1 MTTQKAAR
9 SVKRFLWI
17 LLFFTLCICIWS
29 LASPAHTAESESSLS
44 LNSQQQNSEPS
55 ASTEHGASDYTPQ
68 RFLMPVRSLIETTT
82 EHFTARQAM
91 KQAWERVQDAGTYT
105 FSADIVQRSIPTLSV
120 ANVGQRS
127 RQYAYYLEG
136 DTNLPDEQLR
146 LKLWTQNGSVLDPD
160 SATEIEV
167 DGEQARARRG
177 KGAWET
183 IDNFTGFFAPEG
195 DFLTY
200 LVAAKAIQEHGQE
213 TRNGITFTRYTF
225 EIDGPRYARHVHQ
238 QLTEQLR
245 SSGELP
251 HGITLELPTQYVE
264 MTGTGEL
271 WIDGRGLPLRQVLQL
286 HFPAQNSTTQ
296 SQGSHSTKADIT
308 VNFSG
313 FPKVLPLQAA
323 NVAIERTLTSFVNS
337 SASSILG
344 GIVAETNNLLA
355 DASTWQAIR
364 SMVQVLGFLLLFAI
378 SVLYLIRFRQRRAVY
393 HAVVFSVVASLI
405 GTPLLQNHHMVRFLT
420 AQSARAA
427 EHQAQQSRQALA
439 ESLQPRAASADT
451 THLAVNN
458 LPSLAALP
466 MMQAQ
471 GAPPDCNATIA
482 GDTDGDGLSDAE
494 EALLGTAVD
503 KADSDADLL
512 TDCEEVAGMLYQGQ
526 RWYSDPNAPDTNL
539 DGLGDGIEWNAADPD
554 LDNDGTPDF
563 RDIDNDGDG
572 VPDRVD
578 SSPNQVLRNNNG
590 TLSTFTEDAPF
601 HLNVDGLMADSYA
614 YVEFQ
619 IQPTNPDR
627 LWYAYNVLDWPG
639 TDINGDGVAEAPDRF
654 GQVQDHDGVTFFD
667 LCQTSGGAA
676 TNGNC
681 MMSPG
686 ANGDLRLIPMLE
698 IELGYLNN
706 LPPQDVLD
714 NYGISVRPL
723 NNSGSRQVAYVPL
736 QMVTD
741 PDTDARV
748 AFYGKMIYL
757 ATGSWSTQRVNLV
770 WALQMLNDLCH
781 ETDTAGNCIDLEANV
796 PQIVQTYYDQWH
808 LTGLNVREDHG
819 VEQAIAYEDPAVDD
833 NVEDD
838 RYLAQLA
845 NGLDQTFI
853 AARDCEQVIDGACI
867 GNGER
872 DITIA
877 EIGRRF
883 DRSTN
888 NGVSETE
895 RWGLGN
901 RFGVETQQFSH
912 QDESLVLTASTI
924 TEGILNQAFGTAS
937 YDPTLLFART
947 EHFRSLNLDA
957 LDEDNRY
964 TRQLNTNTN
973 QTKGVRVSLNMG
985 PGTPLQTYSSLSWTP
1000 YTFDQSANQWRTVAP
1015 ELYAQEL
1022 ERRYSQAAAGQDPN
1036 LTAGQLFLA
1045 QLLYSRLQFGHGRL
1059 IAFGDAIL
1067 TSAAEV
1073 DEVIAEANGAI
1084 DVIAPFEGA
1093 LLTIVTELILEVPT
1107 EQFPRIAQL
1116 GMSLLSDEQI
1126 GEGGLISDITNVLR
1140 NIGPIDQS
1148 TDARAL
1154 GINTLS
1160 AALFVAGS
1168 ILTIAGTFIDDPLLS
1183 GVGTLFVIASSIL
1196 SDIVDAIFAIH
1207 GAVANLVQNSAQTVG
1222 SATVNVLTGR
1232 VGLIGG
1238 SSAASA
1244 IGLIISQGII
1254 WGLFVYQVVSNDI
1267 GPGDAAF
1274 NILLAQTIAATIIT
1288 VLFFLLSLT
1297 VAGAIVAAVVGI
1309 VDGLLFALCQFGV
1322 DICDFSISGTI
1333 ANFFTGISGDTFIRT
1348 DEEGLNINIGR
1359 FDLQPLAHR
1368 QQLIDGSTVR
1378 VSTVITTQIEN
1389 TTPADRDLAR
1399 RYSEYSF
1406 RQNTFQYE
1414 LAQSEFS
1421 VDAAPG
1427 QMRNEWMLNE
1437 FDRYERSG
1445 VSVPLYRGT
1454 ANSGEL
1460 STDVPLEARINFA
1473 PRLFVNFGYA
1483 LTGYQCDDF
1492 TGCDQNTVIDSL
1504 SVNLTNNLYLDVF
1517 PATLDEFYDVRTWSF
1532 MRPPND
1538 HDGDGLIG
1546 RHRGGNDP
1554 NDTIDECSGLCWDT
1568 DGDGLP
1574 DGFEI
1579 AQSQVGIRNGGFALD
1594 ATQSDTDGDLLTD
1607 AQEIRLGTN
1616 PTQRDTDGDGLDD
1629 NVEVAGWDFEF
1640 APGRITRVYPDPLQS
1655 DGDGDGMSDGI
1666 ERSLY
1671 MGDPAAFPFH
1681 PRVPNAGPVSMV
1693 HTIDDADGI
1702 VAVGQNVTYEAALQN
1717 SSPNEFFVEG
1727 SLNTTYPG
1735 QFGGGAEQQT
1745 ILLTSNENAI
1755 ETRQQNIQGPSG
1767 NVNIVSQVNAQLRR
1781 GTLAEWAWLQEQG
1794 SGIDTYRLG
1803 TVGSFHLPTAVAAVR
1818 TAAEQIVVGL
1828 ATSEET
1834 TASTISD
1841 ANGALVS
1848 TIRRGQWHAFLQ
1860 PRFFGRSQFNDPIY
1874 LGGDINVGS
1883 DQEIANYPPGVACN
1897 NNGHCLI
1904 VWSAREPNQS
1914 LQVYGTLYR
1923 GGELSAPLLSTRISA
1938 PTPNGHQL
1946 FPVAAS
1952 DGQDFLV
1959 VWSEQYA
1966 DGRIDLTART
1976 VDGLAANDDFT
1987 ETLDGQLGAIRQF
2000 NLFDANSGTM
2010 SRNLFPAITAT
2021 NSDYLIAWQHVNSS
2035 GNESNIYA
2043 FHVEPGPAYTIGSRQ
2058 PLTPNGG
2065 IYRRPDVAYDPV
2077 RDQSLIVYVDRFLRV
2092 WARGIN
2098 EFGPSP
2104 QTVLIGSGLH
2114 LNTRPQASYM
2124 QINEGTETDGWLV
2137 YWIGFAS
2144 SQVQALSPNLDVRSQ
2159 QTLQWPARVEPS
2171 SATLSCANETCLV
2184 AAAQSGSSGVT
2195 TGGAQLYGAELRLNQ
2210 QNPPLGS
2217 FDITESTRLI
2227 VDGDAPAI
2235 TFDST
2240 QNAVVPGSTV
2250 IIGLTV
2256 DDPSSSV
2263 VDVQATI
2270 NGQSVPIVG
2279 SGRSWA
2285 ISWTAPNGSGS
2296 HTIAVQATDTVGNVG
2311 NGTATINLDSSMPQ
2325 VALTA
2330 PANDIYVPYR
2340 NGDGQLAI
2348 DLSGTANDS
2357 AGIRA
2362 ATVEVVPGVGGAI
2375 SIDEGNWAVAYPIFG
2390 GSNEQSASPDPAM
2403 TFQTTVR
2410 ATDNAEPSG
2419 NLTVLEQSIN
2429 VDGRSPIAAIPAL
2442 EDVEAINDTMTI
2454 NGLMTDPGTVAAGVS
2469 EAEIAFVP
2477 LESVAALDTLYFHAP
2492 FDEDSRARS
2501 FEDVSIAAHLL
2512 RCDDNHC
2519 PQPGADGQYGNALN
2533 FDGADDFVYAAPDAT
2548 IGALAE
2554 TGLTVAAWIR
2564 PDRVTGVQRIV
2575 GHARTN
2581 SNSGFTFATEN
2592 NGLFFTTFNVHK
2604 YAAPNLGLQSG
2615 QWHHVA
2621 AVMTVENASTNHVT
2635 FYVDGVERATVD
2647 HTAPGIAN
2655 LVDRLM
2661 IGAYTQNGST
2671 AITNHFDGRID
2682 DVQIYGVPLS
2692 ATDISALVQRWR
2704 PIDQVTSNGST
2715 ANWSFPLPADLEN
2728 VYQIHVRGE
2737 DAAGNRN
2744 NHRRDWRQWQGEID
2758 TKPPEAT
2765 ISVVYG
2771 GIASARYTTYSADI
2785 SDLNLDENSLTFVCA
2800 VNSEDRHFLDAPW
2813 WTDGAD
2819 GEPRLVRLTPSCTVP
2834 GVQSGNV
2841 TLQVCDTLGHC
2852 TTTSVNETLTLP
2864 ANPNLYAAV
2873 TSPAHETVHTS
2884 TAPVTISGIVDGPPG
2899 SSGLTLYANDEII
2912 YQTANPPANWS
2923 TTWTPPAEGKYHLR
2937 VHYSVAANGEYE
2949 SDFDHVLWVDA
2960 TAPTITLAAGALST
2974 ADLNGFEHVIFS
2986 GTVNE
2991 AVSVEQIDLQINGA
3005 PAEGRAWLPTTSG
3018 EWRFYW
3024 EPGNANI
3031 DGGSHDVTVTV
3042 TDRGGRTAQATGTI
3056 LVDTTPPDPVEI
3068 SFALADG
3075 TPIAPAQPLRVAN
3088 PQVVMEW
3095 TGSSDGSGLN
3105 SYYVGWTGAP
3115 TQPADQLIARSPS
3128 EPERH
3133 VSSFTEGQLRYA
3145 HLIIE
3150 DNVGNQQGYDVGP
3163 FYFDSPATPD
3173 LIDDLAYQGWA
3184 TSGYAQV
3191 GADRSN
3197 SQDSSGN
3204 VQKLYTGWNETA
3216 LRLLWEG
3223 ANWNHD
3229 GDLFIYLDTA
3239 GGGASQAL
3247 NPFNDG
3253 RSVQLPTLNG
3263 PTFGAE
3269 YMVWVQDSTTALL
3282 YKANGNNWAQERT
3295 ITDNFRF
3302 GGGRTDLRLPFAW
3315 LGITT
3320 PASSSLG
3327 LVAFASDEDA
3337 FTLWSS
3343 VPDRNPLNSP
3353 RLANGS
3359 IAGADV
3365 LQLALTQQLRFAS
3378 LGSGIRPAEGVWQD
3392 SDLSVQIESVDGVGV
3407 EYLSSGRFDLLTPG
3421 QPISAQMRE
3430 QLGATPA
3437 QVGNGDQLTFIVRYE
3452 NNGTAP
3458 ATNIQL
3464 NLNAVSGL
3472 SVNGGSTINLPDLNP
3487 GESGEQQFTATVTG
3501 GDSAQLLV
3509 AIADDVHGLYDW
3521 FWSLHAIDNQPPTA
3535 PTIDYPVLIGPDNQI
3550 GGTVQDLAGV
3560 GQIQIEATAQPSG
3573 GTTTVTC
3580 ELAMPISGAWTCSW
3594 QPTNLAGVT
3603 QFSLRARATDIHGNT
3618 SGYSASVTVPVDTTP
3633 PSLTLDT
3640 AVSNNLADG
3649 YLSTADRLL
3658 SGLLTDDRGGQAVEV
3673 CLDGML
3679 SCTVVMVNEPGA
3691 TTSAWGAELPLVEAD
3706 GITQT
3711 ATIVGLD
3718 VVGNRSVSTV
3728 LTYQLDTVRPVVE
3741 VNTAVETLDLGTY
3754 LADPSASI
3762 LEGTVTD
3769 GGGVAGVFVT
3779 IEGPTGAPSSAT
3791 AEQNGITWRLRP
3803 ELQVPGAY
3811 TLIVQAQDLAGNI
3824 GTYGTYQ
3831 LTVTGTPPTQSIAY
3845 VWDGGAGDTNW
3856 SSAANWSPNGVPTAV
3871 DSVRFGN
3878 STSGQILLD
3887 VDAIVTALTI
3897 DAGFSGTLRF
3907 GERHI
3912 TVNGDFQQS
3921 GGAVDLESGHLL
3933 VTGSFNSV
3941 GGNFTP
3947 GTGRVVMNPQGNQ
3960 MLTTPPLYDF
3970 QIGLGALGYWKFNE
3984 GGGTVVHD
3992 ASGNRNAGT
4001 LTGSPLWQSDGP
4013 QLANNAG
4020 SLTFDGVDDFV
4031 TLGVA
4036 GELGE
4041 LVSNFS
4047 VASWIYP
4054 TELTGSQ
4061 RMISTARNGNVGWG
4075 FGTLENGLRFTLY
4088 GRLNYDSTTIALPLN
4103 TWTHVVAVLDSN
4115 NTVTFYV
4122 NGAVAETVAGGGDGL
4137 PNPTDPI
4144 MIGAATAINGSTPVD
4159 LWPGSLDDLY
4169 VYDRA
4174 LSTNDVILLAAGQSP
4189 AGNIGTITLGQ
4200 PLGIDGNLVL
4210 NGYQLD
4216 VDATNSH
4223 RVTING
4229 DLFANGGDFAAHN
4242 GTVYFTGSSDQFVD
4256 AAGLTFN
4263 HVVFRNSSSGLV
4275 GFWPLDEQQNGVT
4288 PDVTTNGTNGDVEG
4302 ATVVAGSPASANALH
4317 FNGTNQRVV
4326 MGNPGLLNFEGAI
4339 TLAAWINPETFD
4351 GTQSV
4356 LSHGYSLSPQGEVAF
4371 RIVNG
4376 NYQIGSWDGVRY
4388 AAMAPAPP
4396 ADLNS
4401 WVHLAGTY
4409 DGTTWRLYRNG
4420 VAIAA
4425 QPANTGSLL
4434 VNGGWAIGGRADGGD
4449 RFFQGAIDDVL
4460 IYNVALTPEQIA
4472 QLASGKLGQV
4482 SAAAADSP
4490 ALNSIQTEAGGVRLL
4505 SPLHVAGNLTLKDG
4519 VLDTS
4524 TGNHNIALGGNLV
4537 QEGGNFN
4544 ARGGTV
4550 IFDGASGTTQ
4560 TIDAMQMTFAN
4571 VEIGPD
4577 VTVRT
4582 GGAMMRTG
4590 MLHSQGQTEETRAVD
4605 GEGRLH
4611 YGLAEVT
4618 LDVKDATDFDAMTI
4632 TRVETNSPNAAP
4644 TTGSGTHWL
4653 FNTEGDEYVVDL
4665 TLPHDDVN
4673 GPGVCY
4679 HLGDGEWDF
4688 FADQTSGE
4696 NVTRHD
4702 VESLNGEWA
4711 VGFTPG
4717 QTDHALF
4724 LPLFHSERATVGSD
4738 SDSELEEQPILT
4750 NPATQLFLP
4759 IIQG

>member
-1 MTTQKAAR
+1 MTTQQASR
-9 SVKRFLWI
+9 RVKRFFWI
-17 LLFFTLCICIWS
+17 LAFFVLPICVWA
-29 LASPAHTAESESSLS
+29 LASPTYMAESDSSILFE
-44 LNSQQQNSEPS
+44 NQQQASEPV
-55 ASTEHGASDYTPQ
+55 ALEMNGASDYTPQ
-68 RFLMPVRSLIETTT
+68 RLLQPVRSFVSTAT
-82 EHFTARQAM
+82 ERFTARQAV
-91 KQAWERVQDAGTYT
+91 KQAWERVQEAGIYS

-127 RQYAYYLEG
+127 REYAYYLEG
-136 DTNLPDEQLR
+136 ATNLPDEQLQ

-167 DGEQARARRG
+167 DGERARARQG

-183 IDNFTGFFAPEG
+183 IDDFTGFFAPEG

-200 LVAAKAIQEHGQE
+200 LVAAKAIQDHGQE

-225 EIDGPRYARHVHQ
+225 AIDGPRYARHVHQ

-245 SSGELP
+245 ATGELP

-271 WIDGRGLPLRQVLQL
+271 WIDGRGLPLRQILQL
-286 HFPAQNSTTQ
+286 HFPAQGADSL
-296 SQGSHSTKADIT
+296 SQGSHSTQADIT

-313 FPKVLPLQAA
+313 FPEAPPLQAA
-323 NVAIERTLTSFVNS
+323 NMAIERTFVSFAGAMVASINNVLTD
-337 SASSILG
+337 
-344 GIVAETNNLLA
+344 VA
-355 DASTWQAIR
+355 TWQAML
-364 SMVQVLGFLLLFAI
+364 SLVQGLGLLLLFAI
-378 SVLYLIRFRQRRAVY
+378 PALYLIRFRNARTVY
-393 HAVVFSVVASLI
+393 HAVVFSVIVSLI
-405 GTPLLQNHHMVRFLT
+405 GAPLLQSHHMWRFFT

-439 ESLQPRAASADT
+439 ETLQTQTASV
-451 THLAVNN
+451 AVTQPMANN
-458 LPSLAALP
+458 LAGPAALP
-466 MMQAQ
+466 AIQAQ
-471 GAPPDCNATIA
+471 GTPPDCNATIA
-482 GDTDGDGLSDAE
+482 GDTDGDGLSDGE
-494 EALLGTAVD
+494 EALLGTD
-503 KADSDADLL
+503 IDNADSDADLL
-512 TDCEEVAGMLYQGQ
+512 TDCEEVAGMLYQGE

-539 DGLGDGIEWNAADPD
+539 DGLGDGVEWDAANPD

-563 RDIDNDGDG
+563 RDLDNDGDG

-578 SSPNQVLRNNNG
+578 SSPNQALRNDNG
-590 TLSTFTEDAPF
+590 TLSTFTEDIPF
-601 HLNVDGLMADSYA
+601 HLNVDGLMADTYA

-639 TDINGDGVAEAPDRF
+639 TDVNGDGVVLGADRL

-681 MMSPG
+681 TISPD

-723 NNSGSRQVAYVPL
+723 NNTGSLQAAYIPL

-741 PDTDARV
+741 PATDARV

-757 ATGSWSTQRVNLV
+757 ATGSWSTQQVNLV

-781 ETDTAGNCIDLEANV
+781 ETDTDGNCVDLETNV

-853 AARDCEQVIDGACI
+853 AARDCEQMIDGTCI

-877 EIGRRF
+877 EIERRF
-883 DRSTN
+883 DRTTN

-912 QDESLVLTASTI
+912 YDESLVTTASTI
-924 TEGILNQAFGTAS
+924 TEGILNQAFGTAT

-947 EHFRSLNLDA
+947 EHFRSLNLDV
-957 LDEDNRY
+957 LDEDDRY
-964 TRQLNTNTN
+964 TRQINTNTN
-973 QTKGVRVSLNMG
+973 QTKGIRVSLNRG
-985 PGTPLQTYSSLSWTP
+985 TGTPLQTYSSLSWAP
-1000 YTFDQSANQWRTVAP
+1000 YTYDQSVNQWRSVAP
-1015 ELYAQEL
+1015 EVYAQEL

-1036 LTAGQLFLA
+1036 LTAGQLFLT
-1045 QLLYSRLQFGHGRL
+1045 QLLYNRLHMGHGRL
-1059 IAFGDAIL
+1059 TVFGDAIL
-1067 TSAAEV
+1067 TSVAEL
-1073 DEVIAEANGAI
+1073 DEVIEEANGAI
-1084 DVIAPFEGA
+1084 DVIAPIEGA
-1093 LLTIVTELILEVPT
+1093 LLTIVTELILEIPT
-1107 EQFPRIAQL
+1107 DRFPRIAQL
-1116 GMSLLSDEQI
+1116 GMSLLRDDQI
-1126 GEGGLISDITNVLR
+1126 GTGGTISDIAENLR
-1140 NIGPIDQS
+1140 DLQS
-1148 TDARAL
+1148 LEPTTENLRL
-1154 GINTLS
+1154 GISTVS
-1160 AALFVAGS
+1160 TALFVVGS
-1168 ILTIAGTFIDDPLLS
+1168 VLTIAGTFLDDPLLS
-1183 GVGTLFVIASSIL
+1183 GIGTLFVVASSIL

-1207 GAVANLVQNSAQTVG
+1207 GAVVNLVQNSAQTVG
-1222 SATVNVLTGR
+1222 SATASVLSGR

-1244 IGLIISQGII
+1244 IGLLISQGII
-1254 WGLFVYQVVSNDI
+1254 WGLFIYQVVSNNI
-1267 GPGDAAF
+1267 GPGDANF
-1274 NILLAQTIAATIIT
+1274 NILLAQTFAATIIT
-1288 VLFFLLSLT
+1288 VFFFLLSLT

-1322 DICDFSISGTI
+1322 DICDFSISGSI
-1333 ANFFTGISGDTFIRT
+1333 ANFFTGISAETIIRT
-1348 DEEGLNINIGR
+1348 DEDGLNINIGR
-1359 FDLQPLAHR
+1359 FDLQPLDHR
-1368 QQLIDGSTVR
+1368 QQLIDGSTIR

-1389 TTPADRDLAR
+1389 TRPADRDNAR
-1399 RYSEYSF
+1399 RYGEFSF
-1406 RQNTFQYE
+1406 RRNTFQYE
-1414 LAQSEFS
+1414 LDQTERS
-1421 VDAAPG
+1421 VDA
-1427 QMRNEWMLNE
+1427 QLDQMLNE
-1437 FDRYERSG
+1437 WTLHQFDRYERSG
-1445 VSVPLYRGT
+1445 ISVPLYRGT

-1473 PRLFVNFGYA
+1473 PRLYVNFGYA
-1483 LTGYQCDDF
+1483 LNGYQCDSF
-1492 TGCDQNTVIDSL
+1492 TGCRFNTVNDSL

-1517 PATLDEFYDVRTWSF
+1517 PATLDEFYDVRAWSF
-1532 MRPPND
+1532 MRLPND

-1554 NDTIDECSGLCWDT
+1554 DDTIDGCGGLCWDT

-1579 AQSQVGIRNGGFALD
+1579 AQRQAGIRNGGFALD
-1594 ATQSDTDGDLLTD
+1594 ATRSDTDGDSLTD

-1629 NVEVAGWDFEF
+1629 NVEVEGWEFEF
-1640 APGRITRVYPDPLQS
+1640 APGRVTRVYPDPLQS

-1671 MGDPAAFPFH
+1671 LADPVAFPFH
-1681 PRVPNAGPVSMV
+1681 PRVPNVGPVSMV
-1693 HTIDDADGI
+1693 RTIDDADGI
-1702 VAVGQNVTYEAALQN
+1702 VAVGQSVTYEATLQN
-1717 SSPNEFFVEG
+1717 NSLQGFFVEG
-1727 SLNTTYPG
+1727 NLNTTYPG
-1735 QFGGGAEQQT
+1735 QFGGGTEQQT
-1745 ILLTSNENAI
+1745 ILLTSNTNAI
-1755 ETRQQNIQGPSG
+1755 ETRQQTIQGPSG
-1767 NVNIVSQVNAQLRR
+1767 TVNIGSQVNAQLRE
-1781 GTLAEWAWLQEQG
+1781 TELAEWAWLQEQG

-1803 TVGSFHLPTAVAAVR
+1803 SVGSFHLPTAEAAVR

-1828 ATSEET
+1828 VTSEAT
-1834 TASTISD
+1834 TASMIGD
-1841 ANGALVS
+1841 ANGDLVS
-1848 TIRRGQWHAFLQ
+1848 TIRRGQWRAFLQ
-1860 PRFFGRSQFNDPIY
+1860 PRFFGRSHFNDPIY

-1883 DQEIANYPPGVACN
+1883 DHEIANHPPGVACN

-1959 VWSEQYA
+1959 VWSEQRA
-1966 DGRIDLTART
+1966 DGSIDLTART
-1976 VDGLAANDDFT
+1976 VDGLNANDDFT
-1987 ETLDGQLGAIRQF
+1987 ETLEAQLGEIRQF
-2000 NLFDANSGTM
+2000 NLFNVDSGTTT
-2010 SRNLFPAITAT
+2010 RNLYPAITAT
-2021 NSDYLIAWQHVNSS
+2021 NTDYLITWENVNT
-2035 GNESNIYA
+2035 SNSTSPIYA
-2043 FHVEPGPAYTIGSRQ
+2043 FQVQPGSPYTIGIPQRLS
-2058 PLTPNGG
+2058 PNNDR
-2065 IYRRPDVAYDPV
+2065 YRRPDVAYDPV
-2077 RDQSLIVYVDRFLRV
+2077 RDQSLVVYLDNSLRI
-2092 WARGIN
+2092 WGRGIN

-2104 QTVLIGSGLH
+2104 QMVLIGVAT
-2114 LNTRPQASYM
+2114 NPTTRPQTSYM
-2124 QINEGTETDGWLV
+2124 QVSAGTATDGWLV
-2137 YWIGFAS
+2137 YWTGFRTA
-2144 SQVQALSPNLDVRSQ
+2144 QAQALSPDLEIRSQ
-2159 QTLQWPARVEPS
+2159 QTLRWPASVQLNS
-2171 SATLSCANETCLV
+2171 TSLSCANAICVVT
-2184 AAAQSGSSGVT
+2184 AIPAGNTGTT

-2217 FDITESTRLI
+2217 FEITESTRLI
-2227 VDGDAPAI
+2227 VDGDAPVI
-2235 TFDST
+2235 TFDAT

-2250 IIGLTV
+2250 IIGLTI

-2263 VDVQATI
+2263 VDVQASI
-2270 NGQSVPIVG
+2270 DGQGVPVVG

-2285 ISWTAPNGSGS
+2285 ISWNAPTGSGS

-2340 NGDGQLAI
+2340 NGDGELVI
-2348 DLSGTANDS
+2348 DLNGTANDS
-2357 AGIRA
+2357 AGIST
-2362 ATVEVVPGVGGAI
+2362 ATVEVVPGVGGEAAI
-2375 SIDEGNWAVAYPIFG
+2375 AEGNWAVAYPLFG
-2390 GSNEQSASPDPAM
+2390 GSNEQSASPEPAT
-2403 TFQTTVR
+2403 TFQTTIR
-2410 ATDNAEPSG
+2410 ATDNAEPAG

-2429 VDGRSPIAAIPAL
+2429 VDGRPPIAAIPAL
-2442 EDVEAINDTMTI
+2442 DDVEAINDTITI
-2454 NGLMTDPGTVAAGVS
+2454 SGIMTDPGTVAAGAS
-2469 EAEIAFVP
+2469 GAEIAFVP
-2477 LESVAALDTLYFHAP
+2477 LESVAALDTLHFHAP
-2492 FDEDSRARS
+2492 FDEDNRARS
-2501 FEDVSIAAHLL
+2501 FEDVSVAAHLL
-2512 RCDDNHC
+2512 RCDGNQC
-2519 PQPGADGQYGNALN
+2519 PQAGAEGRYGNALN
-2533 FDGADDFVYAAPDAT
+2533 FDGADDFVYAAPDVT
-2548 IGALAE
+2548 IGGLAQN
-2554 TGLTVAAWIR
+2554 GLTVAAWIR

-2592 NGLFFTTFNVHK
+2592 DGLFFTTFNVHK
-2604 YAAPNLGLQSG
+2604 YAAPNLNLQTG
-2615 QWHHVA
+2615 QWQHVA
-2621 AVMTVENASTNHVT
+2621 AVMTVENEAANHVT
-2635 FYVDGVERATVD
+2635 FYVNGVELITVN

-2661 IGAYTQNGST
+2661 IGAHTQNGST
-2671 AITNHFDGRID
+2671 AIANPFDGRID
-2682 DVQIYGVPLS
+2682 DVQIYGASLS
-2692 ATDISALVQRWR
+2692 ATDIAALAQRWQ
-2704 PIDQVTSNGST
+2704 PIDQVNGSGPT

-2737 DAAGNRN
+2737 DAVGNRN
-2744 NHRRDWRQWQGEID
+2744 NHRRDWRQWRGEID

-2785 SDLNLDENSLTFVCA
+2785 SDLNLDESSLTFVCA

-2841 TLQVCDTLGHC
+2841 TLQVCDTSGHC
-2852 TTTSVNETLTLP
+2852 TTTTSNETVTPPATLP
-2864 ANPNLYAAV
+2864 LYAAV

-2884 TAPVTISGIVDGPPG
+2884 AAPITISGITDGPPG
-2899 SSGLTLYANDEII
+2899 SSALTLFANDEII
-2912 YQTANPPANWS
+2912 YQTTNPPANWS

-2937 VHYSVAANGEYE
+2937 THYAVAFNGEYE

-2960 TAPTITLAAGALST
+2960 TVPTITLAPGPLT
-2974 ADLNGFEHVIFS
+2974 VADLNGLEHVIFS

-2991 AVSVEQIDLQINGA
+2991 GASVEQIDVEINGA
-3005 PAEGRAWLPTTSG
+3005 PAVGRALLPTTSG

-3024 EPGNANI
+3024 DPGSANI

-3042 TDRGGRTAQATGTI
+3042 TDRGGRTAQATRTI
-3056 LVDTTPPDPVEI
+3056 LVDTTPPDVVEI
-3068 SFALADG
+3068 SFSLADG
-3075 TPIAPAQPLRVAN
+3075 TPIAPAQPIRAAN

-3095 TGSSDGSGLN
+3095 TASSDGSGLN

-3133 VSSFTEGQLRYA
+3133 VTSFAEGQLRYA

-3150 DNVGNQQGYDVGP
+3150 DNVGNQQGYDIGP

-3184 TSGYAQV
+3184 ESGYAQV

-3197 SQDSSGN
+3197 SESSSGN
-3204 VQKLYTGWNETA
+3204 VQKLYTSWNENA

-3229 GDLFIYLDTA
+3229 GDLFIYLDTT

-3253 RSVQLPTLNG
+3253 RSVQLPTING
-3263 PTFGAE
+3263 PAFGAE
-3269 YMVWVQDSTTALL
+3269 YMVWVQDSSTALL
-3282 YKANGNNWAQERT
+3282 YKANGNNWTQERA

-3320 PASSSLG
+3320 PASNGLG
-3327 LVAFASDEDA
+3327 LVAFASDEGA
-3337 FTLWSS
+3337 LTLWSS
-3343 VPDRNPLNSP
+3343 IPDRNPLNSP

-3365 LQLALTQQLRFAS
+3365 LQLTLTQQLRFAS

-3392 SDLSVQIESVDGVGV
+3392 SDLSVQIESVNGVGV
-3407 EYLSSGRFDLLTPG
+3407 DYLGSARFDLLTPG
-3421 QPISAQMRE
+3421 QPISEQVRE
-3430 QLGATPA
+3430 QLGATPV
-3437 QVGNGDQLTFIVRYE
+3437 QVGNGDQLNFIVRYE

-3464 NLNAVSGL
+3464 DLNAVSGL
-3472 SVNGGSTINLPDLNP
+3472 SINGGTTLNLPDLNP

-3501 GDSAQLLV
+3501 SDSAQLLV
-3509 AIADDVHGLYDW
+3509 AIADDIHGLYDW
-3521 FWSLHAIDNQPPTA
+3521 FWSLHTIDSQAPTA
-3535 PTIDYPVLIGPDNQI
+3535 PTIDYPGLIGPNNQI

-3560 GQIQIEATAQPSG
+3560 GQIQIEATAQPAG

-3580 ELAMPISGAWTCSW
+3580 DLAMPISGTWNCSW

-3618 SGYSASVTVPVDTTP
+3618 SGFGASVTLPVDTTP
-3633 PSLTLDT
+3633 PSLTLDA

-3649 YLSTADRLL
+3649 YLSTEDRLL
-3658 SGLLTDDRGGQAVEV
+3658 SGVLSDNSGGQAVEI
-3673 CLDGML
+3673 CLDDML

-3691 TTSAWGAELPLVEAD
+3691 TTSAWGAELPLIEAD
-3706 GITQT
+3706 GISQT

-3718 VVGNRSVSTV
+3718 VVGNRSTPTV
-3728 LTYQLDTVRPVVE
+3728 LTYQLDTVLPVLA
-3741 VNTAVETLDLGTY
+3741 VNAAVETLDLGTY
-3754 LADPSASI
+3754 LTDPSASI

-3779 IEGPTGAPSSAT
+3779 IEGPAGAPSSAT

-3831 LTVTGTPPTQSIAY
+3831 VTVTGTPPTQSIAY

-3856 SSAANWSPNGVPTAV
+3856 SSATNWSPNGVPTAV

-3878 STSGQILLD
+3878 GANGQILLD
-3887 VDAIVTALTI
+3887 VDTTVTAVTI
-3897 DAGFSGTLRF
+3897 DAGFSGNLRF
-3907 GERHI
+3907 GEQRL

-3921 GGAVDLESGHLL
+3921 GGTVDLESGRLL
-3933 VTGSFNSV
+3933 VAGSFNSV
-3941 GGNFTP
+3941 GGTFTP
-3947 GTGRVVMNPQGNQ
+3947 GTGRVVLNPQGNQ
-3960 MLTTPPLYDF
+3960 TLTTPPLYDL
-3970 QIGLGALGYWKFNE
+3970 QIGMGALGYWKFNE

-4001 LTGSPLWQSDGP
+4001 FTGTPLWQSDGP

-4031 TLGVA
+4031 TLGAA

-4047 VASWIYP
+4047 VAGWIYP

-4103 TWTHVVAVLDSN
+4103 TWTHVAAVLDSN
-4115 NTVTFYV
+4115 NAVTFYV

-4159 LWPGSLDDLY
+4159 LWPGGLDDLY

-4189 AGNIGTITLGQ
+4189 VGNSGTVTLGQ

-4210 NGYQLD
+4210 NGHQLD

-4229 DLFANGGDFAAHN
+4229 DLFANGGNFAAHN
-4242 GTVYFTGSSDQFVD
+4242 GTVYFTGSGDQFVD

-4275 GFWPLDEQQNGVT
+4275 GYWPLDEQQNGVT
-4288 PDVTTNGTNGDVEG
+4288 PDVTTNGTDGDVEG
-4302 ATVVAGSPASANALH
+4302 ATVVAGSPASENAFH
-4317 FNGTNQRVV
+4317 FNGSNQRVV

-4356 LSHGYSLSPQGEVAF
+4356 LSHGYTLSPQGEVAI

-4388 AAMAPAPP
+4388 AAMAAAPV

-4420 VAIAA
+4420 VEIAA

-4434 VNGGWAIGGRADGGD
+4434 VNAGWAIGGRADGGD

-4460 IYNVALTPEQIA
+4460 IYNVALTPDQIA
-4472 QLASGKLGQV
+4472 QLASGTLGQV
-4482 SAAAADSP
+4482 LAAIADSSVDSS
-4490 ALNSIQTEAGGVRLL
+4490 ALTPIQTEAGGVRLL
-4505 SPLHVAGNLTLKDG
+4505 SQLHVAGNLTLEDG

-4524 TGNHNIALGGNLV
+4524 TGNHNIALGGNFV
-4537 QEGGNFN
+4537 QEGGRFN

-4550 IFDGASGTTQ
+4550 IFNGASGTTQ
-4560 TIDAMQMTFAN
+4560 KIDAMQMTLAN

-4582 GGAMMRTG
+4582 DGAMMRTG
-4590 MLHSQGQTEETRAVD
+4590 MLNSQGQTEETRGVD

-4618 LDVKDATDFDAMTI
+4618 LDVKDATDFSAMTI
-4632 TRVETNSPNAAP
+4632 TRIEANSPNAAS
-4644 TTGSGTHWL
+4644 TTGTGKHWL
-4653 FNTEGDEYVVDL
+4653 FNTEGEQYVVDL

-4673 GPGVCY
+4673 GPGVCQ
-4679 HLGDGEWDF
+4679 HLGNGEWDF

-4696 NVTRHD
+4696 SVTRRD

-4717 QTDHALF
+4717 QTDHSLF
-4724 LPLFHSERATVGSD
+4724 LPLIHSGRPQQATSSGI
-4738 SDSELEEQPILT
+4738 EQPASQSTLVT
-4750 NPATQLFLP
+4750 PATALYLP
-4759 IIQG
+4759 IVHR